1 MTENST
7 ALLFDILDTATQG
20 DPDSAA
26 NNIALLNQLLTA
38 TDNDPSN
45 ISANEIALLTEI
57 LSIIT
62 DQPPDVAANEIAVLT
77 EILAAIQTQNPQ
89 VRENKIALLNEI
101 AANSQSL
108 IDALNP
114 VTLPVAASDLVAWYP
129 FRSGTGEDITAGDS
143 RFGDTTDYS
152 ATVNGATFQASGGT
166 TDIQTG
172 ANSGAFDL
180 DGTDDTLDLGTVA
193 DSDQSLTVM
202 SWVKPDVLNV
212 SNRQRVITKSD
223 SKSFPDGTVI
233 LGINGNGEPRFILF
247 TNGATNEAKSPTTIS
262 ANQFVHLAGRYDF
275 QSGDISLFINGQP
288 VATTS
293 AGQAPSFT
301 SQPWRIGEDNPVR
314 VDEFLDGTVD
324 GARIYTAALSDSQI
338 NQIYLNTEP

>member
-62 DQPPDVAANEIAVLT
+62 DQPPDVAANEIALLT
-77 EILAAIQTQNPQ
+77 EILATIQSQNPQ
-89 VRENKIALLNEI
+89 VRANKIALLNEI

-108 IDALNP
+108 VDALNP

-143 RFGDTTDYS
+143 NFGDTTDYS
-152 ATVNGATFQASGGT
+152 AVVNGPTFQSSGGVN
-166 TDIQTG
+166 DIQTG
-172 ANSGAFDL
+172 PNSGAFDF

-193 DSDQSLTVM
+193 DSDQSLTLM
-202 SWVKPDVLNV
+202 TWVKHDTVGNSVRRLINKLDG
-212 SNRQRVITKSD
+212 SITS
-223 SKSFPDGTVI
+223 PDGA
-233 LGINGNGEPRFILF
+233 LLLFLDRDGLPRFGVKA
-247 TNGATNEAKSPTTIS
+247 NGSFNFAKDSTPIT

-275 QSGDISLFINGQP
+275 QTGDNTILVNGQP
-288 VATTS
+288 VGTKS
-293 AGQAPSFT
+293 PGQADPRS
-301 SQPWRIGEDNPVR
+301 SQPWSLGESKPPAGS
-314 VDEFLDGTVD
+314 FFTDGTLD
-324 GARIYTAALSDSQI
+324 NIRIYQASLSDSQI
-338 NQIYLNTEP
+338 NQIYLNTKP